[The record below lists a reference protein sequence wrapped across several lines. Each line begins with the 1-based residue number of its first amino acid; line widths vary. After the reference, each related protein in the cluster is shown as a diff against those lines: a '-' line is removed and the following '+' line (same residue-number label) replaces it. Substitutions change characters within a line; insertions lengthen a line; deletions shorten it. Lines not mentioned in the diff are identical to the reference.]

1 MNWIQIWTNTN
12 TKVTTIIGKQIRTNR
27 GKTMWAL
34 FFCAVDLCWTVNQW
48 KMINNLSL
56 SIYPSISWPYCVLIC
71 FASCAEKVLP
81 MKNCFFLWTNTSEV
95 EQKQFGADQK
105 SDRME
110 NFALGQQISNG
121 LVRNWKYLESYDF
134 PFKNLNIL
142 IASNT
147 NPRSRTEWIS
157 SPNEYLIFYEKYI
170 LMQKYWYYL
179 CFAFCIHI
187 SSFIFLKRYQ
197 LAIGLS
203 AG

>member
-1 MNWIQIWTNTN
+1 M
-12 TKVTTIIGKQIRTNR
+12 
-27 GKTMWAL
+27 
-34 FFCAVDLCWTVNQW
+34 
-48 KMINNLSL
+48 
-56 SIYPSISWPYCVLIC
+56 SIYPSISCPCCVLIC

-142 IASNT
+142 IASILA
-147 NPRSRTEWIS
+147 PEQ
-157 SPNEYLIFYEKYI
+157 NEYRLQLRSYEK
-170 LMQKYWYYL
+170 
-179 CFAFCIHI
+179 
-187 SSFIFLKRYQ
+187 S
-197 LAIGLS
+197 
-203 AG
+203 